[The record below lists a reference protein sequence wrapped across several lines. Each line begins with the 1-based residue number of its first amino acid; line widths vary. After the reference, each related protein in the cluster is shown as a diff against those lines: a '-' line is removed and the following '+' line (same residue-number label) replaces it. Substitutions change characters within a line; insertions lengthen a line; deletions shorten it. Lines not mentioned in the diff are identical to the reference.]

1 MADEQV
7 DEEDRTLLVSVELG
21 ETMGTERVVGAKAE
35 MGWPSYPWGSER
47 RGTAVSQIRGR

>member
-1 MADEQV
+1 MVDEQV
-7 DEEDRTLLVSVELG
+7 DEEDQRLLVWVEVRG
-21 ETMGTERVVGAKAE
+21 TMGTEGVVGAKAE